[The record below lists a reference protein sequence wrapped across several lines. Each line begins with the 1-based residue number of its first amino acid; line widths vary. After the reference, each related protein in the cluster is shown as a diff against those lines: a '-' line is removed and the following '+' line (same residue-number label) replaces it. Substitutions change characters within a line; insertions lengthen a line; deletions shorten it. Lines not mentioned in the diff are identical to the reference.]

1 MVRLLRS
8 ELEGQGS
15 SLEEKVRS
23 GDRGVNTAQSKLPTE
38 YTEDTESERLFN
50 AECAKGAKKTKLK
63 SLTTK

>member
-1 MVRLLRS
+1 
-8 ELEGQGS
+8 
-15 SLEEKVRS
+15 VRS